1 MRASTLVQDRAE
13 QPSTQLKKSGGT
25 AIEIDMRDVVAE
37 VRGAFD
43 RYEQALVSNDVE
55 TLDALFRDDPRTVRF
70 GGTENLFGY
79 DQIKAFRAARS
90 PAGLARSL
98 ANTVITTYGRDFAI
112 ASTLFHRPTMP
123 GKVGRQM
130 QAWVRFPDGWFV
142 VAAHVSV
149 IGEE

>member
-1 MRASTLVQDRAE
+1 M
-13 QPSTQLKKSGGT
+13 
-25 AIEIDMRDVVAE
+25 EIDLPDVVAE

-43 RYEQALVSNDVE
+43 RYERALVSNDVE

-70 GGTENLFGY
+70 GGTETLFGY

-90 PAGLARSL
+90 PAGLARTL

-112 ASTLFHRPTMP
+112 ASTLFHRATMP

-130 QAWVRFPDGWFV
+130 QTWVRFPDGWFV

-149 IGEE
+149 ISEG

>member
-1 MRASTLVQDRAE
+1 M
-13 QPSTQLKKSGGT
+13 
-25 AIEIDMRDVVAE
+25 EIDMPDVVAE
-37 VRGAFD
+37 VQGAFD
-43 RYEQALVSNDVE
+43 RYEQALMSNDVE

-79 DQIKAFRAARS
+79 EQIKAFRAARS
-90 PAGLARSL
+90 SAGLARTL
-98 ANTVITTYGRDFAI
+98 ANTVVTTYGRDFAI
-112 ASTLFHRPTMP
+112 ASTLFHRATMP

-130 QAWVRFPDGWFV
+130 QTWVRFPDGWFV